1 MSREFNID
9 KIFREVANKHEEA
22 YDPQDWNTF
31 QQQLKAG
38 GLQAK
43 PSMVIQVIK
52 YMVKFVTTAM
62 MVYVLPASNSLNQG
76 QVAEAEI
83 IASSSKTGHQK
94 QLLKNEV
101 EKNDGSITS
110 VKVPNKVHS
119 SKTPSLFSDKNFLD
133 KSVKLPEAFEQSK
146 VRSKTGKRSS
156 DKKAFNKKTGNP
168 TSRKKPIPAIRQGS
182 THPKVVK
189 NKVVPIGKQPAH
201 TLGRNANTLIKNAP
215 LAVKKPHKPT
225 NLNYKQLGKNSKSNP
240 PVVQNKKLPSLPA
253 VKNKQLK
260 NTNHQSSVVTT
271 SKGGTLKKNIQPQ
284 QVRVSHQEM
293 SHIAATSFTLAKI
306 STEITQ
312 GYLPL
317 YLDSIVLNTQQVSA
331 KAHQQSMEWSQR
343 PRNIFEK
350 AGRWIGVLP
359 HPKKAAQKLA
369 RQTARQKQRVTKDSL
384 AKLAWATKKLPP
396 VKDSLTASPLKIKNK
411 NKFLGI
417 TIPKV
422 KLGPLLNKFFGKK
435 EGDTT
440 ALAKEAKKD
449 TTPSKYPIRQAH
461 IGFVYPLS
469 SNGTQAYEYS
479 NRLSVH
485 ALIGSAAALD
495 GTEFAGFGN
504 IEKDYVKGAQF
515 AGFFNTVGKQ
525 VTGMQ
530 AAGFFNNVGGN
541 LVGAQLAGFLN
552 MAGIKKSNTSR
563 LATQKFSMQA
573 AGFGNLNFS
582 RALNFQGAGFF
593 NVGRRIDGVQ
603 GAGFVNIGQ
612 EINGFQGSGFVGLA
626 QKIRGAQ
633 ISGFLNVAEQVEG
646 LQMAGFVNISGKVKG
661 TQIGILNIADSI
673 SGGVPI
679 GFLSI
684 VRNGYRKLSVWG
696 GESLHANVG
705 YKIGVRKFYNIFAV
719 GGQFLPNQFR
729 WGIGYGIGT
738 IRDFNAKNN
747 LSLELMGYHINE
759 NTFWEEKMRLLNQFK
774 ILYGRDFKNGLSLYI
789 GPAFNVLVSQ
799 DTPETGVL
807 ASKLPP
813 FQFYNNTINGT
824 NVKIWTGF
832 QLGLRF

>member
-9 KIFREVANKHEEA
+9 KIFRKVADKHEEA

-43 PSMVIQVIK
+43 PSMVSQVIK
-52 YMVKFVTTAM
+52 YMVKFVTSVM
-62 MVYVLPASNSLNQG
+62 IVYMLPASNALNQV
-76 QVAEAEI
+76 QPPATYTTEQIAEARI
-83 IASSSKTGHQK
+83 AASSSKEELYQ
-94 QLLKNEV
+94 QSLKKKTNKEV
-101 EKNDGSITS
+101 TS
-110 VKVPNKVHS
+110 TTSEKVPNKTAN
-119 SKTPSLFSDKNFLD
+119 SKMASQLSDKNSLD
-133 KSVKLPEAFEQSK
+133 KSAKLPKTFEQLK
-146 VRSKTGKRSS
+146 IR
-156 DKKAFNKKTGNP
+156 A
-168 TSRKKPIPAIRQGS
+168 KKPALSNRQGS
-182 THPKVVK
+182 IHTKLAK
-189 NKVVPIGKQPAH
+189 NKVIPTSKQPAN
-201 TLGRNANTLIKNAP
+201 TLDKDANTLVTNTP
-215 LAVKKPHKPT
+215 LVVKKTQATVKNPNKHT
-225 NLNYKQLGKNSKSNP
+225 DLNHKQLGQKGKGNKP
-240 PVVQNKKLPSLPA
+240 IAQNKKLPDLRPIKSNQPTT
-253 VKNKQLK
+253 
-260 NTNHQSSVVTT
+260 TNHQSNVPTA
-271 SKGGTLKKNIQPQ
+271 SKGGKLKKPIQPQ
-284 QVRVSHQEM
+284 QVRTSHQEM
-293 SHIAATSFTLAKI
+293 NYILPTPFTSAQTSI
-306 STEITQ
+306 EITQ
-312 GYLPL
+312 GYLL
-317 YLDSIVLNTQQVSA
+317 MYLDSIVLSTRQVSI

-350 AGRWIGVLP
+350 AGRWVGLLP
-359 HPKKAAQKLA
+359 HPRKTAQKQA
-369 RQTARQKQRVTKDSL
+369 KRVAKQQQTTKDSL
-384 AKLAWATKKLPP
+384 TKLARTTKKLLKT
-396 VKDSLTASPLKIKNK
+396 KDSVKITTRKIKDK

-422 KLGPLLNKFFGKK
+422 KLGALLNKFFSKK

-440 ALAKEAKKD
+440 TLAKEEKKD
-449 TTPSKYPIRQAH
+449 TVSSKYPIRQVH

-515 AGFFNTVGKQ
+515 AGFFNTVGNQ
-525 VTGMQ
+525 VTGVQ
-530 AAGFFNNVGGN
+530 AAGFFNNVGGS

-552 MAGIKKSNTSR
+552 MAGIKKTKISR
-563 LATQKFSMQA
+563 LAPQKFSMQV

-582 RALNFQGAGFF
+582 GALKF
-593 NVGRRIDGVQ
+593 Q

-612 EINGFQGSGFVGLA
+612 EINGFQGSGFVGIA
-626 QKIRGAQ
+626 QKIHGAQ
-633 ISGFLNVAEQVEG
+633 ISGFLNVAEQVKG
-646 LQMAGFVNISGKVKG
+646 LQMAGFVNIAGKVKG
-661 TQIGILNIADSI
+661 TQIGFLNIADSI

-696 GESLHANVG
+696 GESLQANVG

-729 WGIGYGIGT
+729 WGVGYGIGT

-747 LSLELMGYHINE
+747 LSLEVMAYHINE
-759 NTFWEEKMRLLNQFK
+759 NTFWEEKMRMLNQFK
-774 ILYGRDFKNGLSLYI
+774 LLYGRDFKNGLSLYV
-789 GPAFNVLVSQ
+789 GPTFNVLVSQ